1 MIKEKKRNRAVVLFA
16 KAPLEGRCKTRLIP
30 ELGVKK
36 ATEIYKKL
44 LKETVRNM
52 LKLKDKD
59 IIVFY
64 SPRGYRKFF
73 EWISDMVFLQR
84 GEDLGER
91 MFNAFQRVFAWG
103 YETAVLI
110 GSDIPGLD
118 DGVIKDAFTK
128 LGHSDVVFGPSTD
141 GGYYLIGL
149 KRPWEGLFVDIPWS
163 SKDTLRESLKKAEAM
178 GLKVSFTRE
187 LSDLDTVEDYRYLKT
202 KGML

>member
-1 MIKEKKRNRAVVLFA
+1 MIKEKKRNSVVVLFA
-16 KAPLEGRCKTRLIP
+16 KAPIEGQCKTRLIP

-44 LKETVRNM
+44 LEETARIL
-52 LKLKDKD
+52 LKLKENE

-73 EWISDMVFLQR
+73 EWISGMVFLQR
-84 GEDLGER
+84 GDDLGER
-91 MFNAFQRVFAWG
+91 MFNAFERAFALG
-103 YETAVLI
+103 YERAVLI

-149 KRPWEGLFVDIPWS
+149 KQPWKGLFVDIPWS
-163 SKDTLRESLKKAEAM
+163 SKDTLRETINKAEAM

-187 LSDLDTVEDYRYLKT
+187 LTDLDTVEDYRYLKT
-202 KGML
+202 KGIL